1 LEKSRKQLENREKTI
16 NVELAE
22 TEDEIRDFQKEKL
35 SKLNQLDVSI
45 VLKIKQIQNLMTN
58 GERFEQWK
66 QIREKQFNEKIKAIS
81 NDDNIGGEEKD
92 QMIADLQKKY

>member
-35 SKLNQLDVSI
+35 SKLN
-45 VLKIKQIQNLMTN
+45 
-58 GERFEQWK
+58 
-66 QIREKQFNEKIKAIS
+66 
-81 NDDNIGGEEKD
+81 
-92 QMIADLQKKY
+92 